1 MEKYWDPGNNTR
13 YSRLHQQ
20 HSCSNS
26 LRNHPIATTA
36 DIQLQSL
43 NAQYL
48 LNSISTANE
57 TNIGVNSSCS
67 KASSSLDLEWENEYG
82 HDNHALHHSWL
93 FFPTPKSGPTVN
105 SSNVSIAT
113 AITDNNT
120 YISHNYQGQAAIKSN
135 QLKRYPPRTSSR
147 NSWSHISTPESLEW
161 DVDEEQRDKL
171 FTEDDNLDHETLQL
185 LHEIEFLKNQVLSET
200 GFDCLGITTYI
211 DNNNENELDDNYNS

>member
-1 MEKYWDPGNNTR
+1 MK
-13 YSRLHQQ
+13 
-20 HSCSNS
+20 
-26 LRNHPIATTA
+26 NHPIATTA

-48 LNSISTANE
+48 LNSLSTANE
-57 TNIGVNSSCS
+57 TNIGFNGSRAS
-67 KASSSLDLEWENEYG
+67 SSSLDLEWENEYG

-93 FFPTPKSGPTVN
+93 FFPGTKNGQHPPATDTVN

-120 YISHNYQGQAAIKSN
+120 YISHNYQAQAIKSN
-135 QLKRYPPRTSSR
+135 QYKKLPPRTSSR

-161 DVDEEQRDKL
+161 DVDEDQRNKMY
-171 FTEDDNLDHETLQL
+171 TEDDNLDHETLQL

-211 DNNNENELDDNYNS
+211 DNNNENEVDDNYNS